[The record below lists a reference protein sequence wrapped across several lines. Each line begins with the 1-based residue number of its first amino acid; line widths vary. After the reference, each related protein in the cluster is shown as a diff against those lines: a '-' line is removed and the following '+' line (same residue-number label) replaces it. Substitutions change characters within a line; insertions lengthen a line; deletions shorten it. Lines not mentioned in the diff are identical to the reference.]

1 MPQQSGNPTLNPRLL
16 ANFPASETGRVMT
29 LGGTLNKIAVS
40 LALVVLASLF
50 TWNRYVT
57 AYDAARVANPLHAG
71 QAGAAA
77 VSGFILAGVIVGL
90 VLALVTAFKPKWS
103 PITAPL
109 YALAEGLFL
118 GGVSAIFNT
127 SYPGVVIQAVLLTFA
142 VMAVMLF
149 LYRSGI
155 IKVTPRLTA
164 GIVAAT
170 GGVFLF
176 YLVTWVLSFFGVN
189 SNALFF
195 GTQLSIVI
203 SLVIVAIAAFNLLLD
218 FETIRQGSAQGWP
231 EYMEWYSAFALTVT
245 LVWLYLEILRLM
257 ANLRSQ

>member
-16 ANFPASETGRVMT
+16 SNFPASQTGRVMT
-29 LGGTLNKIAVS
+29 LGGTMNKVAIS
-40 LALVVLASLF
+40 LALVVLSALF
-50 TWNRYVT
+50 TWNRYVA
-57 AYDAARVANPLHAG
+57 AYDAARVVNPLHAA
-71 QAGAAA
+71 QVGAAA
-77 VSGFILAGVIVGL
+77 VGVFILVGVIAGL
-90 VLALVTAFKPKWS
+90 VIALATAFKPTWS

-109 YALAEGLFL
+109 YALCEGLFL
-118 GGVSAIFNT
+118 GGVSAIFNA

-170 GGVFLF
+170 GGVMLF
-176 YLVTWVLSFFGVN
+176 YLVTWILSFVGV
-189 SNALFF
+189 STNALFF

-218 FETIRQGSAQGWP
+218 FETIRRGTEQGWP

-245 LVWLYLEILRLM
+245 LVWLYLEILNLM
-257 ANLRSQ
+257 ANLRSR